1 MLQVV
6 DEFDDVVGA
15 VRHQLEGIG
24 LEIGLT
30 LGGIAALGVIA
41 LAVAMGANA
50 LLIAASIGVL
60 GTATLLKAQGFIP
73 GR

>member
-24 LEIGLT
+24 LEIGPT
-30 LGGIAALGVIA
+30 VGGLAALGAIA
-41 LAVAMGANA
+41 LAVAMGGNA
-50 LLIAASIGVL
+50 LIVATSIGIL
-60 GTATLLKAQGFIP
+60 GAAAFLKAQGLLP
-73 GR
+73 HR